1 MQIKNTS
8 GYVGKNGVTANKV
21 EGDYCTLSGLY
32 SLGFGFGTEPIDT
45 EIEYRI
51 INCDCYWVDD
61 INSLNYNQWVESKN
75 ITWNSAEH
83 LIDHP
88 QSYHYGIVINYNTNP
103 VIANKGSAIFLHCSN
118 GNYTAGCV
126 SMPIDTMKDIE
137 GYSRLD

>member
-88 QSYHYGIVINYNTNP
+88 QSYHYYLVFP
-103 VIANKGSAIFLHCSN
+103 PL
-118 GNYTAGCV
+118 
-126 SMPIDTMKDIE
+126 
-137 GYSRLD
+137 